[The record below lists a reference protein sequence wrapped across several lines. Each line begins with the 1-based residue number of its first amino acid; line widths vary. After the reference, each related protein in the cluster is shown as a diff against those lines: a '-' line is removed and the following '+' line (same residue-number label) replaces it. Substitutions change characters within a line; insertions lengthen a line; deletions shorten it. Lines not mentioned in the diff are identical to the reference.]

1 MCMSGVISHL
11 SAFFCAPQPAGFEEK
26 LSCHLKKRTAH
37 SSTVSLTE
45 FLKFAF
51 WTLLWCLVFLELS
64 LHLPFE
70 AHKSR
75 PAIEAGFDSNWVFI
89 KTLKCIEIKWACVT
103 ALSKNEQMVL
113 MNRLN
118 HAPLGLLCR
127 CCINLATFL
136 NSYGTRSPR
145 LAFVQA
151 LSPHFASIKV
161 SPSFFPAIS
170 SFCPFQVLY
179 HMLSWVPVL
188 KSLVAITR
196 TFSRRL
202 VRKWLLC
209 NCGSTW
215 LP

>member
-1 MCMSGVISHL
+1 MCVSMHDRGRYRLTNAILWWRGEHGLTPWRLMASCVCRRRISLCIRRALFDSVFIHVYVRSHFTL
-11 SAFFCAPQPAGFEEK
+11 VSFLLCAAARRLWGKAELPF
-26 LSCHLKKRTAH
+26 KKRTAH

-145 LAFVQA
+145 LAFVQP
-151 LSPHFASIKV
+151 LSPHFAKV
-161 SPSFFPAIS
+161 
-170 SFCPFQVLY
+170 
-179 HMLSWVPVL
+179 
-188 KSLVAITR
+188 
-196 TFSRRL
+196 
-202 VRKWLLC
+202 
-209 NCGSTW
+209 
-215 LP
+215 